1 VFGRKSTQDS
11 APTGAI
17 DEAAD
22 DAATR
27 DPQAPKG
34 RPTPSRREAEAAR
47 RDARKIPADPKAAK
61 RAQKARARKER
72 AEARAGLMAG
82 DERYLPARDRGE
94 VRAFIRDTIDSRWRL
109 SEFFVFIAVGILVA
123 GFIPNPEFQASMSLI
138 WFATTGFVAIE
149 MTWVLVGLNRKLKER
164 WPAKEDRKGGM
175 LYAGM
180 RQLQVRKLRVPPPRV
195 KSSFGPRS

>member
-1 VFGRKSTQDS
+1 MFGRRSTQQP
-11 APTGAI
+11 AP
-17 DEAAD
+17 AD
-22 DAATR
+22 AGDAAEER

-34 RPTPSRREAEAAR
+34 RPTPSRKEAEAAR

-61 RAQKARARKER
+61 RAQKERARRER

-94 VRAFIRDTIDSRWRL
+94 VRAFIRDTIDSRWRI

-123 GFIPNPEFQASMSLI
+123 GFIPNPQFQASMSLV
-138 WFATTGFVAIE
+138 WFATTGFVAVE
-149 MTWVLVGLNRKLKER
+149 MAWVLISLNRSLKER

-195 KSSFGPRS
+195 KASFRSTS